1 MPDNLLS
8 PEYGLSN
15 SKLEECTA
23 NPSDVMNGK
32 TFYSGDKTK
41 KTGTFRFNGSAE
53 PGDVAEGKTFYNY
66 NQSLI
71 TGTLPDRNT
80 VGKNSCVGMNINYP
94 EIAFSYGSA
103 PQITSLLNGAKAFAI
118 MVPWGWYRGD
128 TYVGMNVSD
137 ITGVLSPTIKYA
149 GRIWANGYANG
160 SGHNETDFGANN
172 QYCTGEKGTYD
183 ARIRAKVSG
192 QFAVYIQRNNSGPE
206 FKSKWFNAGEELAWV
221 GPSSYGNAQAY
232 YVSL

>member
-1 MPDNLLS
+1 MPTNLLS

-66 NQSLI
+66 SQSI
-71 TGTLPDRNT
+71 VTGSLPDRNT
-80 VGKNSCVGMNINYP
+80 VGKNGAIGMNSNYP
-94 EIAFSYGSA
+94 DLAFTYGSV
-103 PQITSLLNGAKAFAI
+103 PQITSLLNGNKAFAVQ
-118 MVPWGWYRGD
+118 VPWGWYTGS

-160 SGHNETDFGANN
+160 SGYNITDWGANS

-192 QFAVYIQRNNSGPE
+192 QFAVYIQRNNSVPE
-206 FKSKWFNAGEELAWV
+206 FKSQWFNSGDELAWV
-221 GPSSYGNAQAY
+221 GPSTYGNAQVY